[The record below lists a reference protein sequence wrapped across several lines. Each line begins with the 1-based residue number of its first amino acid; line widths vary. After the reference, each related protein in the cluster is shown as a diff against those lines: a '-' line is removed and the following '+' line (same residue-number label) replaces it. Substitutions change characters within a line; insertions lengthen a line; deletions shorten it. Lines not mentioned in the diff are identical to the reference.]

1 MGRGDKVRFVHLSDI
16 HFNKNAA
23 TFGFDPDRE
32 LRRSVLRDIAERT
45 REFGPANAVL
55 VSGDIAYAG
64 KREEFED
71 AARWLDEVCDA
82 AGCGREAVLM
92 CPGNHDVDRA
102 VIERNQLIQDGHE
115 AIRRGPA
122 FYDRDVALTR
132 RLIQPEARALFY
144 SALAEYNSFAARYQS
159 SFFADEHTFVWEHDF
174 ALNDDSTLRVRGLN
188 TALLSGLADVEGS
201 LFLGTRAWTLPRHD
215 GIEYLVM
222 AHHPP
227 KWLADQE
234 ESERAFEASARIQ
247 LFGHEH
253 NQRVL
258 PGRDWIK
265 LYAGSINPH
274 RAEPNWCP
282 GYNILEI
289 FVEEG
294 TPRRLKVEVN
304 AREWQGNPP
313 QFRNVEDVGHRPV
326 FAVGIELSPLPH
338 SYHRQGSE
346 QVNDDTGS
354 AKAEAIAAMEPR
366 KMDPQRRFKTIVY
379 RFFRLSLSKKEEIVG
394 HMRLSEEADSRLT
407 DVERF
412 KLALTRA
419 RERGQVDELADMVE
433 QQEKN

>member
-1 MGRGDKVRFVHLSDI
+1 MGSSVDKVRFVHLSDI
-16 HFNKNAA
+16 HFNKKAA

-32 LRRSVLRDIAERT
+32 LRRLVQRDIAEQT
-45 REFGPANAVL
+45 RVLGPANAVL
-55 VSGDIAYAG
+55 VTGDIAYAG

-115 AIRRGPA
+115 AIRKGPT
-122 FYDRDVALTR
+122 FYERDLALTR
-132 RLIQPEARALFY
+132 RLTQPEARALFY
-144 SALAEYNSFAARYQS
+144 SAIAEYNSFAARYQS
-159 SFFADEHTFVWEHDF
+159 SFFADERTFVWEHDF
-174 ALNDDSTLRVRGLN
+174 TLNDGSTLRVRGLN
-188 TALLSGLADVEGS
+188 TALLSGLSDVEGS
-201 LFLGTRAWTLPRHD
+201 LFLGTRACTLPRHD

-227 KWLADQE
+227 KWLADEE
-234 ESERAFEASARIQ
+234 ESERAFDASAKIH

-253 NQRVL
+253 NQRVQ

-274 RAEPNWCP
+274 RGEPNWRP
-282 GYNILEI
+282 GYNILEVS
-289 FVEEG
+289 VEDG
-294 TPRRLKVEVN
+294 TTRRLRVEVN

-313 QFRNVEDVGHRPV
+313 QFRNVEDTGHRPV
-326 FAVGIELSPLPH
+326 FAVGIELPELPA
-338 SYHRQGSE
+338 SFRRQECE
-346 QVNDDTGS
+346 QVKDDGVASVDAVAT
-354 AKAEAIAAMEPR
+354 IEPR
-366 KMDPQRRFKTIVY
+366 EMDPQRRFRTIVY

-394 HMRLSEEADSRLT
+394 HLRLSEETDSRLT

-412 KLALTRA
+412 KLALARA
-419 RERGQVDELADMVE
+419 RERGQVDELADMVD
-433 QQEKN
+433 QQEKK